1 MEDLMEKIRTFF
13 EAVAA
18 GVFIGIAGTVFL
30 SVENRVIGAFLFAL
44 GLLAILCF
52 QLKLY
57 TGAVGY
63 IVYQKKNTLRYLL
76 ELLIIWAGNFAGTVL
91 VGKMLLFTRV
101 GEAVSARAQL
111 LCNIKMADSF
121 VSIFILSIFCGIL
134 MFSGVEAFKRKDLPD
149 FGRVSMVFLCVSV
162 FILCGFEHCI
172 ANMYYFAVGKAISW
186 EFIPKLLVMTLGNG
200 IGGAFVPLIA
210 KKAQ

>member
-63 IVYQKKNTLRYLL
+63 IVYQKKNTLRYLF

-91 VGKMLLFTRV
+91 VGKMLLFTLADTVVDLKRIQRIQSVRKTFYLFRKIRV
-101 GEAVSARAQL
+101 C
-111 LCNIKMADSF
+111 LC
-121 VSIFILSIFCGIL
+121 
-134 MFSGVEAFKRKDLPD
+134 
-149 FGRVSMVFLCVSV
+149 
-162 FILCGFEHCI
+162 H
-172 ANMYYFAVGKAISW
+172 
-186 EFIPKLLVMTLGNG
+186 
-200 IGGAFVPLIA
+200 
-210 KKAQ
+210 